1 MRRDTDGCTL
11 DSGRVA
17 LALRGLRKPASYPF
31 VERQLWRRRAAGLF
45 LALKALRGQGSQ
57 PERSADLD
65 NKRQRRCAIAAQP
78 PPALNCPSC
87 NRDRLRPHIHSD
99 GERQWLTTQCAK
111 CGWVDTTSWIEKR
124 RLLKEGRGMSRGPER
139 PGPD

>member
-1 MRRDTDGCTL
+1 MRRDTDGWTL

-31 VERQLWRRRAAGLF
+31 VERHLWWRRAGGLF
-45 LALKALRGQGSQ
+45 VGLKALRGRPSQ
-57 PERSADLD
+57 PEPNADVD
-65 NKRQRRCAIAAQP
+65 NRQP
-78 PPALNCPSC
+78 PVSLTAQQPLPVNCPSC
-87 NRDRLRPHIHSD
+87 KRDRLRPHVDSD
-99 GERQWLTTQCAK
+99 GQRRWLTIRCAK

-124 RLLKEGRGMSRGPER
+124 RLLREGQGKQRGPER